1 MWQKITR
8 KTIKPM
14 DETERELRREQN
26 RRRRIKR
33 ARMQR
38 AILTTAIV
46 SVLTL
51 AVFAVSSHYTKKSK
65 EQEQQYAAVVERVE
79 ASPVVEEPVIPSNIN
94 SIDGKLYSASYTDAN
109 KGFPAEVESKYGILI
124 NINTRQVVSS
134 VNSKERIN
142 PASMTKVLTILTAA
156 NHLTTEQLD
165 DHFAVPITATDY
177 SYKHDCTTAGF
188 NADEMVTVRDLFY
201 GTILPSGGEAAAA
214 LAIYTAGSME
224 AFVDMMNEDIRKLG
238 LADTTHV
245 TNMVGIYD
253 ENHYSTCYDIAII
266 MMAAMEND
274 FLADVLGSR
283 TYTTS
288 STSQHQ
294 NGITLSNW
302 FIRKIEDKE
311 FGGRII
317 GAKTGFVNQSGNCA
331 VSCEAKATGV
341 KYICC
346 TGDSRNGW
354 RCIYDHVAIYRDLA
368 Q

>member
-1 MWQKITR
+1 
-8 KTIKPM
+8 M

-79 ASPVVEEPVIPSNIN
+79 ESSPVVEEPVIPTTIN
-94 SIDGKLYSASYTDAN
+94 SIDGKQYFASYTDAN
-109 KGFPAEVESKYGILI
+109 KAFPGEVESKYGILI
-124 NINTRQVVSS
+124 DLNTHQVVAS
-134 VNSKERIN
+134 VNSKERIS
-142 PASMTKVLTILTAA
+142 PASMTKVLTVLTAA
-156 NHLTTEQLD
+156 NRLTTEQLD
-165 DHFAVPITATDY
+165 DHVAVPIAATDY
-177 SYKHDCTTAGF
+177 AYRHDCSNAGF
-188 NADEMVTVRDLFY
+188 EVDEMVTVRDLFY

-224 AFVDMMNEDIRKLG
+224 AFVDMMNEDVRKLG
-238 LADTTHV
+238 LADTTHM
-245 TNMVGIYD
+245 TNMIGIYD
-253 ENHYSTCYDIAII
+253 ENHYSTCYDIAMI

-274 FLADVLGSR
+274 FLAEVLGSR
-283 TYTTS
+283 VYNTS
-288 STSQHQ
+288 STTNHPD
-294 NGITLSNW
+294 GITLSNW

-317 GAKTGFVNQSGNCA
+317 GAKTGFVNQSRNCA
-331 VSCEAKATGV
+331 VSCETKATGV